1 MSGSPAGDP
10 PPSSAERLTPERG
23 PAPWRTFPPGRVI
36 GRGHPAGDFLEA
48 YEWVLLEQRPGF
60 LKLDV
65 HLPAHLRN
73 PRGDLFG
80 GYTPTY
86 VDMVALRTVVT
97 TRAAALQGDD
107 PTWLST
113 LSMRVDYLAPIAAER
128 FVIEGERMHTRK
140 GTHLVEV
147 RFRAAEATAAEL
159 LAFAVVTLRDVPR
172 T

>member
-1 MSGSPAGDP
+1 MSGKAAS
-10 PPSSAERLTPERG
+10 TPF
-23 PAPWRTFPPGRVI
+23 PTPWRTFPPGRVI

-48 YEWVLLEQRPGF
+48 YDWNVLEQRPGY

-86 VDMVALRTVVT
+86 VDMVALRTVVSA
-97 TRAAALQGDD
+97 RAPTDSGDAA
-107 PTWLST
+107 TWLST
-113 LSMRVDYLAPIAAER
+113 MSMRVDYLAPIAADR
-128 FVIEGERMHTRK
+128 FVIEGEEMHTRK

-147 RFRAAEATAAEL
+147 RFRAADAKAAEL

>member
-1 MSGSPAGDP
+1 MSEGGASGP
-10 PPSSAERLTPERG
+10 PT
-23 PAPWRTFPPGRVI
+23 APWRTFPPGRVI

-48 YEWVLLEQRPGF
+48 YEWKVIDQRPGY

-86 VDMVALRTVVT
+86 VDMVALRTVVSA
-97 TRAAALQGDD
+97 RAPGDAT
-107 PTWLST
+107 TWLIT
-113 LSMRVDYLAPIAAER
+113 MSMRVDYLAPILAER
-128 FVIEGERMHTRK
+128 FVIEGEEMHTRK

-147 RFRAAEATAAEL
+147 RFRATDAKAAEL

>member
-1 MSGSPAGDP
+1 MSRSETDGPPPGPPLPSGS
-10 PPSSAERLTPERG
+10 
-23 PAPWRTFPPGRVI
+23 WRTFPPGRVI

-48 YEWVLLEQRPGF
+48 YDWKVIEQRPGY

-86 VDMVALRTVVT
+86 VDMVALRTVVSA
-97 TRAAALQGDD
+97 RAPGDMR
-107 PTWLST
+107 TWLST
-113 LSMRVDYLAPIAAER
+113 MSMRVDYLAPITADR

-147 RFRAAEATAAEL
+147 RFRVIDGGEADL
-159 LAFAVVTLRDVPR
+159 LAFAVVTLRDMPR
-172 T
+172 KA

>member
-1 MSGSPAGDP
+1 MEKGEDGA
-10 PPSSAERLTPERG
+10 AEAPLV
-23 PAPWRTFPPGRVI
+23 APWRTFPPGRVI

-48 YEWVLLEQRPGF
+48 YEWKVLEQRPGY

-86 VDMVALRTVVT
+86 VDMVALRTVWT
-97 TRAAALQGDD
+97 KRTPGDTS
-107 PTWLST
+107 TWLST
-113 LSMRVDYLAPIAAER
+113 MSMRVDYLAPITDDR
-128 FVIEGERMHTRK
+128 FVIEGEEMHTRK

-147 RFRAAEATAAEL
+147 RFRSAGAAAAEL
-159 LAFAVVTLRDVPR
+159 LAFSVVTLRDVSR
-172 T
+172 K

>member
-1 MSGSPAGDP
+1 MSDAKASAPPAP
-10 PPSSAERLTPERG
+10 AV
-23 PAPWRTFPPGRVI
+23 APWRTFAPGRVI

-48 YEWVLLEQRPGF
+48 YDWSVIEQRPGY

-97 TRAAALQGDD
+97 GRTPGDTT
-107 PTWLST
+107 TWLST
-113 LSMRVDYLAPIAAER
+113 MSMRVDYLAPITADR

-147 RFRAAEATAAEL
+147 RFRAAAEPASEL

>member
-1 MSGSPAGDP
+1 MTTDEGGAT
-10 PPSSAERLTPERG
+10 E
-23 PAPWRTFPPGRVI
+23 APFVAAWRTFPPGRVI

-48 YEWVLLEQRPGF
+48 YEWKVIEQRPGY

-86 VDMVALRTVVT
+86 VDLVALRTVWT
-97 TRAAALQGDD
+97 TRTPGDTS
-107 PTWLST
+107 TWLST
-113 LSMRVDYLAPIAAER
+113 MSMRVDYLAPITEDR
-128 FVIEGERMHTRK
+128 FVIEGEEMHTRK

-147 RFRAAEATAAEL
+147 RFRPTDAPASEL

-172 T
+172 K

>member
-1 MSGSPAGDP
+1 MIPPEGSGGPSP
-10 PPSSAERLTPERG
+10 
-23 PAPWRTFPPGRVI
+23 PWRTFEPGRII

-48 YEWVLLEQRPGF
+48 YDWKVIEQRPGY

-65 HLPAHLRN
+65 HLPGHLRN

-86 VDMVALRTVVT
+86 VDMVALRTVVSART
-97 TRAAALQGDD
+97 PGET

-113 LSMRVDYLAPIAAER
+113 LSMRVDYLAPITAAR
-128 FVIEGERMHTRK
+128 FVIEGEEIHRRK

-147 RFRAAEATAAEL
+147 RFRAADGNPGEM
-159 LAFAVVTLRDVPR
+159 LAFAVVTLRDVPK

>member
-1 MSGSPAGDP
+1 MKKDEDGAI
-10 PPSSAERLTPERG
+10 E
-23 PAPWRTFPPGRVI
+23 APLVAAWRTFPPGRVI

-48 YEWVLLEQRPGF
+48 YEWTVIEQRPGY
-60 LKLDV
+60 LKLDA

-86 VDMVALRTVVT
+86 VDMVALRTVWT
-97 TRAAALQGDD
+97 TRSPAIQADTS
-107 PTWLST
+107 TWLST
-113 LSMRVDYLAPIAAER
+113 MSMRVDYLAPITEER
-128 FVIEGERMHTRK
+128 FVIEGEEMHSRK

-147 RFRAAEATAAEL
+147 RFRSGAAPASEL

-172 T
+172 K